1 MSQSFVVPPA
11 PALLMAVLRAGRV
24 ESAHYGHLVAVTP
37 EGETLASFG
46 DPGFPFYARSTMK
59 PVQLLPLLLSGA
71 ADAYALPEACLAVA
85 AGSHAGQ
92 DIHVAAVD
100 ELLERAGVSADAL
113 QCGTHAPLHEPTAQA
128 LIREGRSPDVRQ
140 CNCSGKHAAMLAVC
154 RHEGWDLATYRSP
167 DHPLQQWIRSLI
179 AELADLPAE
188 ALAFGVD
195 GCGVPVWHLP
205 LDRLAR
211 IFARLTSPTGL
222 RAELRPA
229 AERVVA
235 AMTARPELVSG
246 PGRVDTEL
254 MIAGLGGLVAKI
266 GGEGVHAGGV
276 RGAGIGWAMKVVDG
290 NRRAI
295 APALAAMLAALG
307 RPVAV
312 HEALQTHVA
321 PVVKNNRGEIVGVG
335 VAAL

>member
-1 MSQSFVVPPA
+1 
-11 PALLMAVLRAGRV
+11 MAVLRAGRV
-24 ESAHYGHLVAVTP
+24 ESAHYGHLVAVSP
-37 EGETLASFG
+37 NGDTLASYG
-46 DPGFPFYARSTMK
+46 DPSFGFYARSTMK

-71 ADAYALPEACLAVA
+71 ADAYALPDTCLAVA

-92 DIHVAAVD
+92 DFHVAAVD
-100 ELLERAGVSADAL
+100 ELLDRAGVSADAL

-128 LIREGRSPDVRQ
+128 LIREGLSPNVRQ

-167 DHPLQQWIRSLI
+167 DHPLQRWIRELI
-179 AELADLPAE
+179 AELADLPTE

-211 IFARLTSPTGL
+211 VFARLTSLSHL
-222 RAELRPA
+222 RLDVRLA
-229 AERVVA
+229 AERVMA
-235 AMTARPELVSG
+235 AMTARPEWVSG

-254 MIAGLGGLVAKI
+254 MIAGRGGLVAKI

-276 RGAGIGWAMKVVDG
+276 SGAGIGWAMKVIDG

-295 APALAAMLAALG
+295 APALTAMLETLG
-307 RPVAV
+307 HPVAV

-321 PVVKNNRGEIVGVG
+321 PVVKNNRGEIVGFG